1 MEKRAI
7 ILTNGIIEDPSIIR
21 TRLKDWN
28 DAIVIAADG
37 GYLHAEILGLELHTV
52 VGDLDSISKKTGS
65 SFFEQGIRIHSSPA
79 EKDET
84 DLALALLHATS
95 LGVDRILILGA
106 IGGRLD
112 MSIANLLLMTLPSLA
127 KIQVEMWVATQTA
140 WIIRPPGDEVLGQP
154 GDTLSLIPLAGTAKG
169 ITTSNLAYPLQ
180 NEKLRAGFSRGLSN
194 VLTGS
199 TASIE
204 LQEGHLLAILTPG
217 RA

>member
-7 ILTNGIIEDPSIIR
+7 VLTNGIIEDPSIIR

-52 VGDLDSISKKTGS
+52 VGDLDSISKKLGS
-65 SFFEQGIRIHSSPA
+65 SFFEQGIRIQSSPS

-194 VLTGS
+194 VLTDS

-204 LQEGHLLAILTPG
+204 LQEGHLLAIHTLG